1 MVRLRRVRPWN
12 RILSRTMP
20 EKFRD
25 LEASLGTVLLGKS
38 REIRLLVTA
47 LLADGHVLIE
57 DVPGTGK
64 TTLAR
69 ALAVAIGADFRRV
82 QFTPD
87 LLPTDLTGGA
97 VYRPSTGEF
106 EIRRGPLFAQVF
118 LADEINRASPRTQ
131 SALLEAMEERQVT
144 LEGTAHPLPD
154 PFLVLATQ
162 NPVEFHGVFPLPE
175 AQMDRFLIR
184 LRLGYPDEETERE
197 ISRTH
202 RLEEPI
208 QELSAVV
215 SPEQVTQAQRRV
227 RALHVDPSLEAYA
240 VSLVRATRDRP
251 DLRLGASPRA
261 GIALVRAAQAF
272 AFLEGRD
279 HVLPD
284 DIQELLVPVL
294 SHRIHLRD
302 ASDPNASTS
311 VLEEIRRTIPVPR

>member
-1 MVRLRRVRPWN
+1 
-12 RILSRTMP
+12 
-20 EKFRD
+20 
-25 LEASLGTVLLGKS
+25 
-38 REIRLLVTA
+38 
-47 LLADGHVLIE
+47 
-57 DVPGTGK
+57 
-64 TTLAR
+64 
-69 ALAVAIGADFRRV
+69 
-82 QFTPD
+82 
-87 LLPTDLTGGA
+87 
-97 VYRPSTGEF
+97 
-106 EIRRGPLFAQVF
+106 
-118 LADEINRASPRTQ
+118 
-131 SALLEAMEERQVT
+131 
-144 LEGTAHPLPD
+144 
-154 PFLVLATQ
+154 
-162 NPVEFHGVFPLPE
+162 
-175 AQMDRFLIR
+175 MDRFLIR